1 MSAILLW
8 TEIWFSL
15 TFKKKSYIFTKKK
28 KKLYHTWPYLV
39 VEMSF
44 SLNSFNFPFFPFL
57 KNKIKNKKA
66 QTSNI
71 NALMSEKAVGHNK
84 FEDNNFSSFQTATK
98 KENDTS
104 TPRKLHFAKSKQYET
119 SHQPWSTSSCY
130 SF

>member
-1 MSAILLW
+1 MA
-8 TEIWFSL
+8 
-15 TFKKKSYIFTKKK
+15 
-28 KKLYHTWPYLV
+28 YLV

-84 FEDNNFSSFQTATK
+84 FEDNNFSFLSNRN
-98 KENDTS
+98 KE
-104 TPRKLHFAKSKQYET
+104 RE
-119 SHQPWSTSSCY
+119 
-130 SF
+130 